1 MLICGGAKSVQRLI
15 AGMEPVLV
23 HRKSEA
29 QIKKMREAGAVVGDT
44 LRMLRGLA
52 AEGITLRELDKAAE
66 AFIRG
71 RGGKPTFKG
80 YHGFPATLCLS
91 LNQEVVH
98 GIPNSRKLKK
108 GDLLSIDCGCTL
120 DDWVGD
126 AAITLLI
133 EPVAAEV
140 RQLVEATFRCL
151 DAGIAAAKVGA
162 RLGDIG
168 AAVEGVAKLHGY
180 GVVREYCGH
189 GVGKALHEDPQV
201 PNYGTAGS
209 GPRIQ
214 SGWCLALEPM
224 INMGGDAVHTLGDG
238 WTVVTNDGKPSA
250 HVEHSIAIT
259 DAGTQILTLC
269 SDGTR
274 P

>member
-1 MLICGGAKSVQRLI
+1 
-15 AGMEPVLV
+15 MEPVLV

-66 AFIRG
+66 AFIRS

-98 GIPNSRKLKK
+98 GIPNGRKLKK

-133 EPVAAEV
+133 EPVAADV
-140 RQLVEATFRCL
+140 RQLVEATYRCL

-168 AAVEGVAKLHGY
+168 AAVEGVANLHGY

-224 INMGGDAVHTLGDG
+224 INLGGDAVHTLGDG
-238 WTVVTNDGKPSA
+238 WTVVTNDGKASA